1 MDKQSIK
8 DQNTMRDVL
17 ARYNLTPNRAGFISC
32 PFHRNDRTA
41 SMKIYRD
48 SYHCFGCGAH
58 GDIFSFVQNM
68 DNCDFKTAF
77 GILGGTYQ
85 KPTFSSKMAIYHHK
99 KQMEMRKKEEDRKKQ
114 EFQQCL
120 HEIDTN
126 RELINNNQPLSDE
139 WCKAWNQLQLALY
152 HHGELTEVPY

>member
-17 ARYNLTPNRAGFISC
+17 SRYNLIPNRAGFISC
-32 PFHRNDRTA
+32 PFHKGDRTA

-85 KPTFSSKMAIYHHK
+85 KPTFSSKMAIYHHR
-99 KQMEMRKKEEDRKKQ
+99 KQMEMRKKEEDRKNQ

-126 RELINNNQPLSDE
+126 RELINNIQPLSDE